1 LINRKKPF
9 SVFVQDENPSTNI
22 DNQMFISDDD
32 LHEFSM
38 INKNLNIKRAQLRE
52 IFKFKFQTWKQRLP
66 YKT

>member
-1 LINRKKPF
+1 
-9 SVFVQDENPSTNI
+9 
-22 DNQMFISDDD
+22 MFISDDD

-52 IFKFKFQTWKQRLP
+52 IFKFKFQTWKQRLT